1 MQKAVGQS
9 GQSGVHIQIR
19 ARMEA
24 GPGSTHEAAKRTLI
38 LKLKRNVSESL
49 KGKKGIFYTMLYTF
63 LCTFSKLSNFVF
75 V

>member
-9 GQSGVHIQIR
+9 GQFGVHIQIR

-49 KGKKGIFYTMLYTF
+49 KGKKGIF
-63 LCTFSKLSNFVF
+63 
-75 V
+75 